1 MGKEASP
8 EPNPPS
14 ISNTEWE
21 VMKVLWDKGEL
32 AARDVYAEVRE
43 ETDWAYTTVKTLL
56 SRLVAK
62 GALDYKRVG
71 NSYLYRPVKT
81 REQMTRTEMKGFLQ
95 RVLDGSFSPFLA
107 NFIEETD
114 LSEEEIA
121 DLRRILARKEKK
133 TQKRK

>member
-1 MGKEASP
+1 MGKGTSP
-8 EPNPPS
+8 EPNPLS

-21 VMKVLWDKGEL
+21 VMKVLWEKGEL

-56 SRLVAK
+56 SRLGAK

-71 NSYLYRPVKT
+71 NSYLYRPAKT
-81 REQMTRTEMKGFLQ
+81 RAQMTRTEMKGVVE
-95 RVLDGSFSPFLA
+95 RVLDGAFSPFLA

-114 LSEEEIA
+114 
-121 DLRRILARKEKK
+121 
-133 TQKRK
+133 